1 MTMYWSHHEK
11 IVIVDQAVACVGGL
25 DLCFGRWDTHS
36 FPLADVHPTDFGRA
50 LFPGQDYNNARVQD
64 FQHVDQ
70 WCAQIR
76 VEKRMPASTLTHR
89 ALCRVSN
96 QQSRLD
102 TARMPWHD
110 VHLMLRGPAVMDV
123 CQHFIE

>member
-1 MTMYWSHHEK
+1 MTMMWSHHEK
-11 IVIVDQAVACVGGL
+11 IVAVDGAVACVGGL
-25 DLCFGRWDTHS
+25 DLCFGRWDTHN
-36 FPLADVHPTDFGRA
+36 FPLADVHPTDFGRS

-70 WCAQIR
+70 W
-76 VEKRMPASTLTHR
+76 
-89 ALCRVSN
+89 VSN

-123 CQHFIE
+123 CQHFVE